1 MRESEVERINPE
13 RGNLYRKA
21 ANFICKTRIVA
32 APLVFA
38 YAATHRDYPS
48 WKFGLAMGALQASD
62 KLDGILSRK
71 GAQHLGE
78 ATTADGARLDQL
90 SDKALFHGS
99 LGGLAV
105 RELMNSNI
113 ALGLLYA
120 GNQLVAG
127 VRDWKVNRWRE
138 IGEAE
143 GIDVKARK
151 AGKLKTVIYGVALTA
166 ACSPIVEAVTN
177 DDAPIG
183 KYIVGGALVAGT
195 AMAAWSGLDN
205 IRNIREQ
212 QQAHEIQPT
221 DIVQSAPIAESS
233 LA

>member
-1 MRESEVERINPE
+1 MHEKEVERINPR

-21 ANFICKTRIVA
+21 ANVICRTRIVA

-38 YAATHRDYPS
+38 YAATHPDYPS
-48 WKFGLAMGALQASD
+48 WKFGLTMGALQASD

-71 GAQHLGE
+71 GAQYLGE
-78 ATTADGARLDQL
+78 KTTADGARLDQL

-99 LGGLAV
+99 LGGLAA

-113 ALGLLYA
+113 ALGLFYA

-127 VRDWKVNRWRE
+127 VRDWKVTRWRQA
-138 IGEAE
+138 GEAE

-151 AGKLKTVIYGVALTA
+151 AGKFKTVLYGAALTA
-166 ACSPIVEAVTN
+166 ACSPIVEAVN
-177 DDAPIG
+177 SDDAPIG

-195 AMAAWSGLDN
+195 AMAVWSGLDN
-205 IRNIREQ
+205 IRNIRGQ
-212 QQAHEIQPT
+212 QEAAE
-221 DIVQSAPIAESS
+221 VQTADMIPPLPVAESS
-233 LA
+233 VA